1 MDIDEFTIKSNLR
14 RIKMATL
21 NDLKKYLDYEF
32 SSGCYTGEDYK
43 SFERKYINYLKFIA
57 RENGWELV
65 NLGKN
70 HYEFS
75 AFFKYNDK
83 YVYFSISDVRF
94 WQNDW
99 YNNILIRTAKSSKDY
114 RGGNN
119 YRTTLPTLDYG
130 IKNLFERGCNYEN
143 SIYTSHRF

>member
-1 MDIDEFTIKSNLR
+1 
-14 RIKMATL
+14 MATL

-65 NLGKN
+65 NVGKN

>member
-1 MDIDEFTIKSNLR
+1 
-14 RIKMATL
+14 MATL

>member
-1 MDIDEFTIKSNLR
+1 
-14 RIKMATL
+14 MATL

-43 SFERKYINYLKFIA
+43 SFERKYINYLKSIA

-65 NLGKN
+65 NVGKN

>member
-1 MDIDEFTIKSNLR
+1 
-14 RIKMATL
+14 MATL

-65 NLGKN
+65 NVGKN

-130 IKNLFERGCNYEN
+130 IKNLF
-143 SIYTSHRF
+143 